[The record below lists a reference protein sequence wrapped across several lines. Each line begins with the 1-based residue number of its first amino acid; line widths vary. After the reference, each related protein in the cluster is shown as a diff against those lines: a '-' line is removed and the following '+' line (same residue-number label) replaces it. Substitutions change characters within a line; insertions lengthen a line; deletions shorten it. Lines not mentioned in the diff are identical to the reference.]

1 VFLGASSRSPGI
13 HIAQIKRESLDLR
26 RKRLD
31 KIAQRARKAG
41 VATTSHV
48 AWDFPPPEAIVRRA
62 EHIRADLVIAECHQ
76 GKRLKPWLMHLTDW
90 ELLRLSAQ
98 PVLLLKNAR
107 PWREPVILAAV
118 DPAHAHAKPAH
129 LDDAIVESA
138 KALNRTLKGS
148 FEARARQLSRGIRLA
163 DGRSR
168 HGWRDARGGLRPAKG
183 RQQGR
188 LRQVCR
194 QGAHPEEPLPPARH
208 RSFVRHS
215 RTSHGTLGAD
225 LVVMGA
231 VSRSGL
237 KRVSSATPRERV
249 LDALPCDVP
258 GRETRAIRQPRG
270 AFARAACESCRPQ
283 PLMPMAFEI
292 RGRRPDTDVR
302 TNSEDTP
309 ACHARHWRDV
319 RTGSSLPTSCAP
331 STPGGAPQTTLS
343 VGPDLPVRQSAAQAP
358 LALDDVKRML
368 LGHWGT
374 TPDRTSSTRISTASS

>member
-1 VFLGASSRSPGI
+1 MHPIRRILIAVKNPDTRRQPGIDKAIRIARRLGASVELFHAISTPVFLELEPLTGHSL
-13 HIAQIKRESLDLR
+13 AQIKRESLDLR

-48 AWDFPPPEAIVRRA
+48 AWDFPPHEAIVRRA

-118 DPAHAHAKPAH
+118 DPAHAHAKPAR

-148 FEARARQLSRGIRLA
+148 FELVHANFPAAFGSLMADPGMDGATLAAAYDQQKSASKAAFEKFAARARIPKNRCHLLDTDPSFAIPHLA
-163 DGRSR
+163 R
-168 HGWRDARGGLRPAKG
+168 A
-183 RQQGR
+183 
-188 LRQVCR
+188 
-194 QGAHPEEPLPPARH
+194 
-208 RSFVRHS
+208 
-215 RTSHGTLGAD
+215 LGAD

-237 KRVSSATPRERV
+237 KRVFIGNTAERV
-249 LDALPCDVP
+249 LDALPCDVLVVKP
-258 GRETRAIRQPRG
+258 AQFASRVEHRTRGMRVVP
-270 AFARAACESCRPQ
+270 PQ
-283 PLMPMAFEI
+283 PLMPMA
-292 RGRRPDTDVR
+292 V
-302 TNSEDTP
+302 
-309 ACHARHWRDV
+309 
-319 RTGSSLPTSCAP
+319 
-331 STPGGAPQTTLS
+331 
-343 VGPDLPVRQSAAQAP
+343 
-358 LALDDVKRML
+358 
-368 LGHWGT
+368 
-374 TPDRTSSTRISTASS
+374 